1 MATERRANGQ
11 FLPGNG
17 GRQHGSRNRLQATF
31 VEELAKD
38 FEEHGPGVIKIVRLE
53 RPADYLKIIA
63 SVLPKEWLL
72 PDTGPLSDLSDAELG
87 KVIAFARE
95 ASRKAVA

>member
-1 MATERRANGQ
+1 MATERNHMGQ
-11 FLPGNG
+11 FLPGSG
-17 GRQHGSRNRLQATF
+17 GRQHGSRNRLQAAF

-38 FEEHGPGVIKIVRLE
+38 FEEHGPGVIRIVRVE
-53 RPADYLKIIA
+53 RPSDYLKIIA

-87 KVIAFARE
+87 QVISFARAAARKV
-95 ASRKAVA
+95 AS

>member
-1 MATERRANGQ
+1 VGTDRNNKGQ

-17 GRQHGSRNRLQATF
+17 GRQHGSRNRLQAAF

-38 FEEHGPGVIKIVRLE
+38 FEEHGPGVIKIVRVE
-53 RPADYLKIIA
+53 RPSDYLKIIA

-72 PDTGPLSDLSDAELG
+72 PDTGPLSDLSDDELG

-95 ASRKAVA
+95 ASRRVA